1 MTYVYALDLKGQ
13 PIMPINSAN
22 ARILL
27 KSGRAKVVKKE
38 PFTIQ
43 LLYETTDYVQDL
55 TMGIDPGSATA
66 GFAVVEPTKG
76 AVKYSSEV
84 TLRQDV
90 TKNMDER
97 KMY

>member
-1 MTYVYALDLKGQ
+1 MTYVYVLHLKGQ
-13 PIMPINSAN
+13 PLMPTNPAK

-27 KSGRAKVVKKE
+27 KSGRARVVKKE

-43 LLYETTDYVQDL
+43 LLDATTDYVQDL
-55 TMGIDPGSATA
+55 TMGIDPGSTTA
-66 GFAVVEPTKG
+66 GFAVVEPIKG

-84 TLRQDV
+84 TSRQDV